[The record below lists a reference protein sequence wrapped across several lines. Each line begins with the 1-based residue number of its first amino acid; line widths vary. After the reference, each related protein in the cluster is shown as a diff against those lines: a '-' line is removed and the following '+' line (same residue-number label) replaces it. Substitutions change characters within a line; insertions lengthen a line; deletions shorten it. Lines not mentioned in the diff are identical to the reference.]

1 VNNRLTKL
9 AVIPARMASV
19 RLPGKPLLPI
29 SGTPMLERVYR
40 RAALCRQL
48 DQVVVATEDEEI
60 VSFCRAR
67 DIPVELTARH
77 PSGTDRVVELSE
89 RLKADLFVN
98 IQGDQPMLDPRQVDT
113 LLSVFQRCPEASVS
127 TLVAPLANDEKAF
140 SPHLVKVVVASD
152 GRALYFS
159 RSLVPHGATARRWQH
174 IGLYA
179 YTAAALATFKQ
190 RGPSALE
197 RLESL
202 EQLRFLEAG
211 VPIHTALTEVVTP
224 SVDTQDDLRFV
235 ERQLE
240 TQA

>member
-1 VNNRLTKL
+1 VSNRLTKL

-60 VSFCRAR
+60 ASFCRAR

-98 IQGDQPMLDPRQVDT
+98 IQGDQPLLDPRQVDI
-113 LLSVFQRCPEASVS
+113 LLSVFQRRPEASVS
-127 TLVAPLANDEKAF
+127 TLVAPLADDKAF
-140 SPHLVKVVVASD
+140 SPHVVKVVVASD

-159 RSLVPHGATARRWQH
+159 RSLVPHGAAARRWQH

-179 YTAAALATFKQ
+179 YTAAALATFKR
-190 RGPSALE
+190 RGPSVLE
-197 RLESL
+197 GVESL

-211 VPIHTALTEVVTP
+211 VPIHTAPTEIVTP
-224 SVDTQDDLRFV
+224 SVDTQDDLRLV
-235 ERQLE
+235 ERLLE